1 MPLQEFWY
9 DDPDLLW
16 AYRKSYIEKEKAKFQ
31 GQREMVNLHAWL
43 QGYYNHIAIVSS
55 LDKNTKYL
63 SQPIELDAKPKTE
76 KDKKIEIARKVKER
90 IIKGKLILE
99 QQRSE
104 KKG

>member
-1 MPLQEFWY
+1 
-9 DDPDLLW
+9 
-16 AYRKSYIEKEKAKFQ
+16 
-31 GQREMVNLHAWL
+31 MVNLHAWL